1 MSRRSAAGTYWG
13 SGTTLVE
20 QPAGRRNT
28 NKASG
33 RRIENSEWQPSIF
46 SFSPCFYQRVKQNHL
61 ALGPGREVVRSPFR
75 DMADRSRRERDHA
88 PVDAQPPASLENV
101 TEDILI
107 SVFDLLRIGTLSRP
121 E

>member
-13 SGTTLVE
+13 SGTILVE

-33 RRIENSEWQPSIF
+33 RRIENREWQPSIF
-46 SFSPCFYQRVKQNHL
+46 SFSHCFYQRVKQNHL
-61 ALGPGREVVRSPFR
+61 ALCPRRKVVRSPFR
-75 DMADRSRRERDHA
+75 DMADRSRPQSDPA
-88 PVDAQPPASLENV
+88 PVDAQTPASSENV

-107 SVFDLLRIGTLSRP
+107 SVFDLLRIRTLSRP